1 MSGRVLVV
9 DDVATNRLLLR
20 AKLSSAYY
28 DVVVAENGTQALEM
42 ARTEQPDMVMLD
54 VMMPDMDGFA
64 VCSILKSREETAHIP
79 VIMVTAL
86 DTPEER
92 IRGLEAGADDFLS
105 KPFNDLALFARVRN
119 LMRMKMMFDELRL
132 RDLTSRELGLTDFV
146 SEQEIDLELGGPIL
160 LAPPSFEQGADW
172 AAQLRDRLN
181 IPTIVT
187 YSERE
192 ALNLSRLELPDCFVV
207 HQRLMEGGDGLRLVS
222 ALRAKP
228 ETRQSAVIL
237 VVDNGDVQTAAK
249 GLDLGASDY
258 IESPFDVNEL
268 IARIRSQLRRKRYS
282 DRLRSNVRNGLKMAV
297 IDPLTGIYNRR
308 YASQHMLRVMERAQ
322 RDRRGLRGD
331 DDRPRQVQVDQR
343 PLRPRRRR
351 RGAEGIFAPVAGEYP
366 RRRSGGPLRRRGVFR
381 RHAGCRHAG
390 RRPRRRAHPPRD
402 RGRAGDPAG
411 RGRPG
416 ERHRQHRRRHRHRAR
431 HRRRGDHQARRQRA
445 LSLQGFRAEPRQL
458 FRPGGLSLTA

>member
-42 ARTEQPDMVMLD
+42 ARREQPDMVMLD
-54 VMMPDMDGFA
+54 VMMPDMDGFEVCA
-64 VCSILKSREETAHIP
+64 VLKASAETAHIP

-132 RDLTSRELGLTDFV
+132 RDMTSRELGIVDLV
-146 SEQEIDLELGGPIL
+146 PEPEVEIETGGPIL
-160 LAPPSFEQGADW
+160 LAPPSGAAGQGW
-172 AAQLRDRLN
+172 AAQLGSRLA

-187 YSERE
+187 HSERE
-192 ALNLSRLELPDCFVV
+192 ALNLARMELPDCFVV
-207 HQRLMEGGDGLRLVS
+207 HQALAEGGDGLRLVS
-222 ALRAKP
+222 ALRARP

-237 VVDNGDVQTAAK
+237 VVENGDVQTAAK

-258 IESPFDVNEL
+258 IEAPFDVSEL

-282 DRLRSNVRNGLKMAV
+282 DRLRTNLRNGLKLAV

-308 YASQHMLRVMERAQ
+308 YASQHLCRVMQRA
-322 RDRRGLRGD
+322 RETDGAFAVMMLDLDRFKSINDRFGHDAGDAVLREFSRRLQENIRGVDLVARFGGEEFFVAMPD
-331 DDRPRQVQVDQR
+331 VDQR
-343 PLRPRRRR
+343 AAAHAAERIRR
-351 RGAEGIFAPVAGEYP
+351 AIEGAPV
-366 RRRSGGPLRRRGVFR
+366 PL
-381 RHAGCRHAG
+381 
-390 RRPRRRAHPPRD
+390 
-402 RGRAGDPAG
+402 
-411 RGRPG
+411 
-416 ERHRQHRRRHRHRAR
+416 
-431 HRRRGDHQARRQRA
+431 
-445 LSLQGFRAEPRQL
+445 
-458 FRPGGLSLTA
+458 PGGGEVEVTVSIGVAIATAADADAEAIIKRADTALYSSKESGRNRVSFFARAA

>member
-42 ARTEQPDMVMLD
+42 ARNEQPDMIMLD
-54 VMMPDMDGFA
+54 VMMPDMDGFT
-64 VCSILKSREETAHIP
+64 VCQILKSTEETSHIP

-92 IRGLEAGADDFLS
+92 IRGLEVGADDFLS

-132 RDLTSRELGLTDFV
+132 RDMTSRELGLTDFINEHDV
-146 SEQEIDLELGGPIL
+146 DPEMGGPIL
-160 LAPPSFEQGADW
+160 LAPPCNAQGAEW
-172 AAQLRDRLN
+172 AAALDARLGVQ
-181 IPTIVT
+181 TVVT

-192 ALNLSRLELPDCFVV
+192 AMNLARLELPDCFVV
-207 HQRLMEGGDGLRLVS
+207 HQKLMEGGDGLRLVS
-222 ALRAKP
+222 ALRARP

-237 VVDNGDVQTAAK
+237 VVENGDVQTAAK

-258 IESPFDVNEL
+258 IEAPFDVSEL

-282 DRLRSNVRNGLKMAV
+282 DRLRTNVRNGLKMAV

-308 YASQHMLRVMERAQ
+308 YAAQHMNRVMERARETDGVFAVMMVDLDKFKRINDEFGHDAGDAVLREFSRRLQ
-322 RDRRGLRGD
+322 ENIRGVDLVARFGGEEFFVAMPDVDRATAATA
-331 DDRPRQVQVDQR
+331 
-343 PLRPRRRR
+343 
-351 RGAEGIFAPVAGEYP
+351 AERIRAAIEGAPVVLP
-366 RRRSGGPLRRRGVFR
+366 GGVGTVEVTVSIGVAIASATDTDPEAIIKR
-381 RHAGCRHAG
+381 ADTALYDSKAAG
-390 RRPRRRAHPPRD
+390 RNRVSFFARA
-402 RGRAGDPAG
+402 A
-411 RGRPG
+411 
-416 ERHRQHRRRHRHRAR
+416 
-431 HRRRGDHQARRQRA
+431 
-445 LSLQGFRAEPRQL
+445 
-458 FRPGGLSLTA
+458 

>member
-42 ARTEQPDMVMLD
+42 ARREQPDMVMLD
-54 VMMPDMDGFA
+54 VMMPDMDGFEVCA
-64 VCSILKSREETAHIP
+64 VLKASAETAHIP

-92 IRGLEAGADDFLS
+92 IRGLDAGADDFLS

-132 RDLTSRELGLTDFV
+132 RDMTSRELGIVDLV
-146 SEQEIDLELGGPIL
+146 PEPEVEIETGGPIL
-160 LAPPSFEQGADW
+160 LAPPSGAAGQGW
-172 AAQLRDRLN
+172 AAQLGSRLA

-187 YSERE
+187 HSERE
-192 ALNLSRLELPDCFVV
+192 ALNLARMELPDCFVV
-207 HQRLMEGGDGLRLVS
+207 HQALAEGGDGLRLVS
-222 ALRAKP
+222 ALRARP

-237 VVDNGDVQTAAK
+237 VVENGDVQTAAK

-258 IESPFDVNEL
+258 IEAPFDVSEL

-282 DRLRSNVRNGLKMAV
+282 DRLRTNLRNGLKLAV

-308 YASQHMLRVMERAQ
+308 YASQHMLRVMERA
-322 RDRRGLRGD
+322 RETDGAFAVMMMDLDKFKSINDRFGHDAGDAVLREFS
-331 DDRPRQVQVDQR
+331 
-343 PLRPRRRR
+343 RRLQ
-351 RGAEGIFAPVAGEYP
+351 ENI
-366 RRRSGGPLRRRGVFR
+366 RGVDLVARFGGEEFFVAMPDIDN
-381 RHAGCRHAG
+381 HAAAHAAE
-390 RRPRRRAHPPRD
+390 RIRRAI
-402 RGRAGDPAG
+402 
-411 RGRPG
+411 
-416 ERHRQHRRRHRHRAR
+416 
-431 HRRRGDHQARRQRA
+431 
-445 LSLQGFRAEPRQL
+445 
-458 FRPGGLSLTA
+458 